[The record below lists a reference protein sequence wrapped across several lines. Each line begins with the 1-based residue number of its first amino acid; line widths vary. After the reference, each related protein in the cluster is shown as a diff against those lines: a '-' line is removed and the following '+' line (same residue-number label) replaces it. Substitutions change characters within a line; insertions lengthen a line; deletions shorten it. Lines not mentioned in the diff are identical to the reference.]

1 MSYTTIIA
9 SKPGATTP
17 KIEKRTADSKIFLI
31 DCSPLLCINELVLGD
46 ISVSTT
52 ILNISDL
59 RTSQGKYIKFRVS
72 GGPTN
77 VPYTDYLINFSVNT
91 TMTNVLTVPV
101 SIRVYSN

>member
-1 MSYTTIIA
+1 MNYTTITA

-31 DCSPLLCINELVLGD
+31 DCSPLLCTNELVLGD
-46 ISVSTT
+46 ININATV
-52 ILNISDL
+52 LNISDL